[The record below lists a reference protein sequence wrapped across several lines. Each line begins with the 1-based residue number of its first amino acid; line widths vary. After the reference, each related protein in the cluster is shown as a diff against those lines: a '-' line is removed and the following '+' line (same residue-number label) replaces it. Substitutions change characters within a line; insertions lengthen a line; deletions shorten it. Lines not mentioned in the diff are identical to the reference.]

1 MYGLS
6 AVEDETGRNAAT
18 LLARLATART
28 TGKAETS
35 VAWGSAMPPDRT
47 STEETDGPAAT
58 PLARMATA
66 RPAGK
71 TETSSAW
78 RYARLPDRTPTERT
92 AGMAVATLAGK
103 AGTVPA
109 RSPAR
114 MGAAPPAG
122 QAAGP

>member
-1 MYGLS
+1 
-6 AVEDETGRNAAT
+6 
-18 LLARLATART
+18 
-28 TGKAETS
+28 
-35 VAWGSAMPPDRT
+35 MPPDRT

-66 RPAGK
+66 RPARK

-92 AGMAVATLAGK
+92 AGMAVATLARK

-114 MGAAPPAG
+114 MGSAPPAG